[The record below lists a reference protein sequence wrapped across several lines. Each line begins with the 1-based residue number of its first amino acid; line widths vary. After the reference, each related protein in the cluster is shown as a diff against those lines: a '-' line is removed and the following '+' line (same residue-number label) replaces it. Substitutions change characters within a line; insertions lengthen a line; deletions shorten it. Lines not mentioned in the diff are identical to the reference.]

1 MILFL
6 PFRNKLNTLTFLGVS
21 FLVTKGES
29 KALVSESGAGCSSVL
44 SGSGVVSF
52 CEGADIGRLNRDEF
66 GERPKE
72 VKETAVAAQIQA
84 DCKCK
89 VHAEIPAT
97 DDSRKPGHPSSSPNA
112 LPTAHPFIATATS
125 SRAPG
130 LSLILT
136 PEVAPSEGAVLF
148 ACSGHTFP
156 LAMLTSDA
164 ITQSP

>member
-1 MILFL
+1 M
-6 PFRNKLNTLTFLGVS
+6 T
-21 FLVTKGES
+21 
-29 KALVSESGAGCSSVL
+29 LVSESEAAIHSDSGA
-44 SGSGVVSF
+44 VSF
-52 CEGADIGRLNRDEF
+52 REGADIGRLNRGEF

-89 VHAEIPAT
+89 VHAKILAT
-97 DDSRKPGHPSSSPNA
+97 DDSRKPGHPSSSPNP
-112 LPTAHPFIATATS
+112 LLTAHPFIATAA

-130 LSLILT
+130 RSLILT

-156 LAMLTSDA
+156 LALLTSDA